1 MRTLSLMSPLA
12 FAAALAISAPAF
24 AAEPDARAHS
34 EFRIALSGQVPVLCR
49 VSIDSTIVPDTAGR
63 VSLGKMTEFCNNP
76 TGYRVVLVNPFISG
90 SAILI
95 VDGREIPL
103 DEQDIVIVSQSAG
116 AAVAEHRVEL
126 QRGETGSGGTLAFRI
141 EPL

>member
-1 MRTLSLMSPLA
+1 MKTLSLMSPIA
-12 FAAALAISAPAF
+12 FVVALALSAPVF
-24 AAEPDARAHS
+24 AAEPDAKVHS
-34 EFRIALSGQVPVLCR
+34 EFRIELSGQVPVLCR
-49 VSIDSTIVPDTAGR
+49 VSIDNTIVPNTAGR
-63 VSLGKMTEFCNNP
+63 VLLGKMTEFCNNP

-90 SAILI
+90 PATLI

-103 DEQDIVIVSQSAG
+103 DVQDIVIVSQSPG

-126 QRGETGSGGTLAFRI
+126 LRGEAGSGGTLAFRI

>member
-1 MRTLSLMSPLA
+1 MKALSLMSPLA
-12 FAAALAISAPAF
+12 FVAALAVFTPAF
-24 AAEPDARAHS
+24 AGEPDARTQS
-34 EFRIALSGQVPVLCR
+34 EFRIELSGRVPVLCR
-49 VSIDSTIVPDTAGR
+49 VSIDNTIVPNATGL

-76 TGYRVVLVNPFISG
+76 TGYRVVLVNPVING
-90 SAILI
+90 PATLI

-103 DEQDIVIVSQSAG
+103 GAQELVLVSQSAG

-126 QRGETGSGGTLAFRI
+126 QRGEAGAVGTLAFRI